1 MNESIALRAR
11 KGLIP
16 LAALATILVALL
28 VGARPAAAAAACA
41 AAENAKAE
49 VAQLHVAS
57 KLQGIDERGAVDTD
71 DGGIIVTP
79 QVITCTPYDGFHIT
93 SSANCQARVA
103 YLKKVAPD
111 FKSWKCQRSYMP
123 GCPTGY
129 YYWMVMVG
137 TNY

>member
-1 MNESIALRAR
+1 MNESIALRTR

-16 LAALATILVALL
+16 LAVLATILVALL

-41 AAENAKAE
+41 AAENAQAE

-57 KLQGIDERGAVDTD
+57 EPQGIDERSAVDTD
-71 DGGIIVTP
+71 DGGVIVTP
-79 QVITCTPYDGFHIT
+79 QVITWTPYDGFHIT
-93 SSANCQARVA
+93 SSANCQSRMA

-111 FKSWKCQRSYMP
+111 FKSWNCQRFYVP